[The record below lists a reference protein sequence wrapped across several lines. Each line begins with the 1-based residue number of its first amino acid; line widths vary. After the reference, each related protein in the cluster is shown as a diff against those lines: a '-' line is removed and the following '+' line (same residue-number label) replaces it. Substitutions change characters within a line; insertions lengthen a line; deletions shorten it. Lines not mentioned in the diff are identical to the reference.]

1 MDEPHGAVIETARR
15 AFGGRGAEDP
25 RRRSRE
31 RDELLGAERRRR
43 RLGGLQQ
50 CEQQCGGGSMAR
62 AVPFPQ
68 DDSATRGAWLCSAPT
83 QEESAGCSSWELC
96 SLCLA
101 LSNSRSNTLS
111 CSTTTSSRWASTKRS
126 SRSTPRRQGPLQR
139 RLLAQPQD
147 HVTPGLCVTG
157 QPYLRPPLRSIE
169 LNYTVL
175 LCLQHA

>member
-25 RRRSRE
+25 RRRSKE

-83 QEESAGCSSWELC
+83 QEESAECSSWELC

-101 LSNSRSNTLS
+101 LSWA
-111 CSTTTSSRWASTKRS
+111 TTSSRWASTKRS
-126 SRSTPRRQGPLQR
+126 SRSTPRRQELLQR
-139 RLLAQPQD
+139 RLLTQPQD
-147 HVTPGLCVTG
+147 HLTPGLSKRAPANVLVAVLEAHPSVPRCVFFT
-157 QPYLRPPLRSIE
+157 R
-169 LNYTVL
+169 
-175 LCLQHA
+175 A

>member
-1 MDEPHGAVIETARR
+1 MDEPHGAMIETARR

-83 QEESAGCSSWELC
+83 QEESAECSSWELC

-101 LSNSRSNTLS
+101 LSWA
-111 CSTTTSSRWASTKRS
+111 TTSSRWASTKRS
-126 SRSTPRRQGPLQR
+126 SRSTPRRQELLQR
-139 RLLAQPQD
+139 RLLTQPQD
-147 HVTPGLCVTG
+147 HLTPGLCVTG
-157 QPYLRPPLRSIE
+157 QPYLRPPLTSIE

-175 LCLQHA
+175 LCLRHA

>member
-1 MDEPHGAVIETARR
+1 MGKIIGIDLGTTNSCVAVMDAGEAKVIENAEGDRTTPMDEPHGAVIETARR

-50 CEQQCGGGSMAR
+50 CEQQCDGGSMAR

-83 QEESAGCSSWELC
+83 QEEAAGCSAWELC

-111 CSTTTSSRWASTKRS
+111 SSPDSKRS
-126 SRSTPRRQGPLQR
+126 SS
-139 RLLAQPQD
+139 
-147 HVTPGLCVTG
+147 LCWCEEN
-157 QPYLRPPLRSIE
+157 PCAS
-169 LNYTVL
+169 
-175 LCLQHA
+175 